1 MKKHNILSLFVL
13 AGSLLLAACGKPN
26 TPSTPVSSE
35 EVVTSEAHE
44 HSLKTDAPY
53 CEGCGH
59 YVIEGETYSLTRGR
73 NSTDSIE
80 SFSFYATQF
89 AELKTGKNLLK
100 IVPGEDGMK
109 YEKNCGFFFAFYE
122 TAAALE
128 AGDSTKAVTVASC
141 NIYGKDGNKLG
152 EPENGTKNSSTYNFW
167 GTEDSYVYTDD
178 LYVLVEVTADVTAYI
193 YAGDC

>member
-53 CEGCGH
+53 CEGCGQ
-59 YVIEGETYSLTRGR
+59 YVIEGETYSLTRGK

-80 SFSFYATQF
+80 SFSFYTTQF
-89 AELKTGKNLLK
+89 AEFKTGKNLLK
-100 IVPGEDGMK
+100 FVPGENEMHFEAD
-109 YEKNCGFFFAFYE
+109 CGFFFAFYQ
-122 TAAALE
+122 TAEALE
-128 AGDSTKAVTVASC
+128 AGDWNKDVKVASC
-141 NIYGKDGNKLG
+141 NIYGKDGNKLA
-152 EPENGTKNSSTYNFW
+152 EPENNTKNSGQYNFW
-167 GTEDSYVYTDD
+167 GTEETYVYADD